1 MINHNGKTIFIHV
14 ERLKGY
20 VHGEEKIMDIMQRT
34 KRRPTPPTPKPEKR
48 MHDGYM
54 GKEREGI
61 TKTELNESVV
71 FCLFAHRLPQFSAF
85 NARLVVH
92 ITEYL
97 CNLLERTAHCL
108 GVKLPYQH
116 SGDPIECCKA
126 IEEAISE
133 AGQADGSALCEDQV
147 ETPVSECR
155 DTGSA
160 SANCGGE
167 HFGWIDPGD

>member
-1 MINHNGKTIFIHV
+1 
-14 ERLKGY
+14 
-20 VHGEEKIMDIMQRT
+20 MDIMQRT
-34 KRRPTPPTPKPEKR
+34 KRHPPTPHPKTRKENA
-48 MHDGYM
+48 
-54 GKEREGI
+54 GKEREEI
-61 TKTELNESVV
+61 IKTELNESVM

-85 NARLVVH
+85 NARLVIH
-92 ITEYL
+92 IIEYL

-116 SGDPIECCKA
+116 SGHPVECRKA

-133 AGQADGSALCEDQV
+133 VGQADGSALREDQV

-160 SANCGGE
+160 SANCSGE